1 MGNRVIIIGGGV
13 AGMQAAITLDELG
26 LQPVLIEKEAIL
38 GGKLN
43 KWDRLFPTMTPASE
57 VLTELTEKLRATK
70 TEVHTSTAVGS
81 IDEEGNGVTLADGKK
96 IAGDAVI
103 VASGYDIFLPRLK
116 RSMATVFMT
125 MFSRL
130 SISNECSKK
139 GESGQPKTVHLKQLP
154 FCTASDRA
162 MKR

>member
-81 IDEEGNGVTLADGKK
+81 IDEEGNGVTLADGKRSPAMRSLSLRVT
-96 IAGDAVI
+96 I
-103 VASGYDIFLPRLK
+103 SSLPRLK

-139 GESGQPKTVHLKQLP
+139 GNPDSRKPYT
-154 FCTASDRA
+154 
-162 MKR
+162 

>member
-26 LQPVLIEKEAIL
+26 LQPVLIEKEATL

-96 IAGDAVI
+96 I
-103 VASGYDIFLPRLK
+103 LPCR
-116 RSMATVFMT
+116 
-125 MFSRL
+125 
-130 SISNECSKK
+130 
-139 GESGQPKTVHLKQLP
+139 
-154 FCTASDRA
+154 D
-162 MKR
+162 

>member
-1 MGNRVIIIGGGV
+1 
-13 AGMQAAITLDELG
+13 MQAAITLDELG
-26 LQPVLIEKEAIL
+26 LQPVLIEKEATL

-96 IAGDAVI
+96 IAGDAKGKSVLFKNLVFGSRLI
-103 VASGYDIFLPRLK
+103 QSQSEARAASAASGEIHADRRFFLVGKIR
-116 RSMATVFMT
+116 F
-125 MFSRL
+125 
-130 SISNECSKK
+130 
-139 GESGQPKTVHLKQLP
+139 QLVGSC
-154 FCTASDRA
+154 FANRKHGCFLRN
-162 MKR
+162 K